1 MRLSVT
7 LLLLAAT
14 ILPALAQYPDEGYIG
29 KVIETMDSGKY
40 TYVLV
45 DTGKEQVWGAAP
57 QFEIEVGEEVIVP
70 TQMPMP
76 QFQSK
81 TLDRTF
87 ELLFFAS
94 SIPRVGEV
102 DPAELEPHS
111 HDAMGGHGKPAA
123 PEEEGLKEFE
133 PAEQTIGE
141 LYEKRNDFG
150 NRKVLVRGQVVK
162 VLSGIM
168 GTNWIHIQDGTGA
181 AGSND
186 LTVTT
191 SAVVSKGDVVL
202 VSGLLTLDKDFGM
215 GYFYELIVENAAVMV
230 E

>member
-1 MRLSVT
+1 MIG
-7 LLLLAAT
+7 LLMAF
-14 ILPALAQYPDEGYIG
+14 LPALAQYPDEGYIG
-29 KVIETMDSGKY
+29 MVIETMDSGKY

-45 DTGKEQVWGAAP
+45 DTGKEQIWGAAP
-57 QFEIEVGEEVIVP
+57 QFQIEVGEEVIVP

-76 QFQSK
+76 QFKSK

-94 SIPRVGEV
+94 AIPRVGEV

-111 HDAMGGHGKPAA
+111 HGAMGGHAKPAP
-123 PEEEGLKEFE
+123 PEEEGLKDFE
-133 PAEQTIGE
+133 AAEHTIGE
-141 LYEKRNDFG
+141 LYEKRNEFG

-168 GTNWIHIQDGTGA
+168 GANWIHIQDGTGE
-181 AGSND
+181 AGAND

-191 SAVVSKGDVVL
+191 SAIVEKGDVVL
-202 VSGLLTLDKDFGM
+202 ISGLLTLDKDFGM
-215 GYFYELIVENAAVMV
+215 GYFYELIVEDAAVMV